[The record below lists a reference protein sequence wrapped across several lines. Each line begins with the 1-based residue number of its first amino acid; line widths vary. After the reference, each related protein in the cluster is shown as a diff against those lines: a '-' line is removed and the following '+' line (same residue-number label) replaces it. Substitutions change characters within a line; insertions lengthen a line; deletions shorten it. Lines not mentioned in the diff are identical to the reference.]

1 MRLRPD
7 RLELSASDLANHLGC
22 RHLTQLDLAAA
33 SGVRALPHWR
43 DPASEVLQE
52 RGLAL
57 EQAYL
62 EHLGRQGCRIVVP
75 APGEEGSAL
84 ERTVSAMRAGA
95 DVICQAT
102 LASGRWHG
110 RADFL
115 RRVERP
121 SALGPWSYEVLDA
134 KLARETRAG
143 TVLQLC
149 LYSHLVARI
158 QDFLPEYMH
167 VIVPGTDFEPVTY
180 RVHDF
185 LAYHRLVQR
194 HLETATSGTG
204 GAEGTY
210 PNPVPQ
216 CEICRWWRECDRQ
229 RRDDDHLCLVAGI
242 SRMQIE
248 ELHGW
253 GVATLEGLAEVPLP
267 LVRKPAR
274 GSEDSYVRVREQ
286 ARVQLATRRSG
297 RPVYEFLAVIETQGL
312 CRLPAPSPGDVF
324 LDFEGDPFVGTSG
337 LEYLLGWAT
346 SPAAEPEYHGRW
358 ALGPVA
364 EQAMFEAFID
374 LVMARLERW
383 PDLHIYHFAAYE
395 PAALKRLMGRYAT
408 REDQLDRLLRGRRF
422 VDLHMVT
429 RQALRAGVERY
440 GLKELEVFY
449 DFERT
454 LDLRTASLHRHG
466 FERALELGR
475 HDEVPQATRDAIEAY
490 NRDDC
495 VSTLRLRDWL
505 EQLRTGS
512 IAAGCLIARPEPESG
527 APPEAV
533 GERQQRVQEL
543 YDRLAGD
550 VPTDPAERSGE
561 QQARWLLA
569 NMLDWHRREKKA
581 VWWEY
586 FRLCEL
592 PEEDLVEERAALSGL
607 EFALRIA
614 TPKKS
619 VVDRYR
625 FPPQECEIRERDG
638 LRHQGKRFG
647 KVEAIDVAACTI
659 DIRKGPGVA
668 ELHPGSV
675 FRHDDIDDRV
685 KHQALM
691 RLGDWVAE
699 NGIDALGPLRAGRDL
714 LLGRTPR
721 PGAELVTGQ
730 DTLAAAR
737 SWVAALDHSVLPI
750 QGPPGAGKTYTGA
763 RMITSLVRAG
773 KKVGVTAL
781 SHKVIRNLL
790 DEVLEAAE
798 QERTVVR
805 CVQKVSEPSEAAPNS
820 IAEITDNG
828 AILDEIR
835 SGAASVVAGTA
846 WLWAREEFLEAVDVL
861 FVDEAGQ
868 LTLADVLAVSQAADS
883 LVLLGDPQ
891 QLGQPVQGSHPE
903 GTDVS
908 ALEHILGGRKTIPAE
923 QGLFLDHTW
932 RLHPDICAFTSE
944 LFYEG
949 RLVSRPNLDRRVLD
963 GPTPFVGAGLWFV
976 PVPHSGNQNSSPEEV
991 ERVVE
996 LVARLVAG
1004 RVGWTDWPKDRRP
1017 LRLSDILIIAP
1028 YNAQVVA
1035 LKARLPEARIG
1046 TVDKFQGQEA
1056 AVVICS
1062 LATSSPEDAP
1072 RGMEFLYS
1080 PNRLNVAVSRAQ
1092 TACILVASPAL
1103 FEPECRSPAQM
1114 RLANGFCRYLEM
1126 AQRV

>member
-1 MRLRPD
+1 M
-7 RLELSASDLANHLGC
+7 
-22 RHLTQLDLAAA
+22 
-33 SGVRALPHWR
+33 
-43 DPASEVLQE
+43 
-52 RGLAL
+52 AL

-75 APGEEGSAL
+75 APGVAGSAL

-95 DVICQAT
+95 DVIYQAT

-115 RRVERP
+115 RRVERS
-121 SALGPWSYEVLDA
+121 SALGAWSYEVLDA

-158 QDFLPEYMH
+158 QDFLPEHMH
-167 VIVPGTDFEPVTY
+167 VIVPGPDFEPVTY

-194 HLETATSGTG
+194 HLEAATSGTG
-204 GAEGTY
+204 SADGTY

-216 CEICRWWRECDRQ
+216 CEICRWWRECDQQ

-242 SRMQIE
+242 SRMQID

-267 LVRKPAR
+267 LARKPAR

-286 ARVQLATRRSG
+286 ARVQLAARRSG
-297 RPVYEFLAVIETQGL
+297 EPVHELLPVIEAQGL

-346 SPAAEPEYHGRW
+346 GPAAEPEYHGRW
-358 ALGPVA
+358 ALGPAA

-408 REDQLDRLLRGRRF
+408 REDQLDRLLRARRF

-449 DFERT
+449 GFERAVE
-454 LDLRTASLHRHG
+454 LRTASLHRHG

-475 HDEVPQATRDAIEAY
+475 HDEVPQATRDAIETY

-495 VSTLRLRDWL
+495 VSTLQLRAWLERLRAG
-505 EQLRTGS
+505 E
-512 IAAGCLIARPEPESG
+512 IAAGRPIERPEPDDG
-527 APPEAV
+527 APPEALD
-533 GERQQRVQEL
+533 ERQQRVQEL
-543 YDRLAGD
+543 YDRLTGD
-550 VPTDPAERSGE
+550 VSPDPSACSGE

-625 FPPQECEIRERDG
+625 FPPQECEIRERDEV
-638 LRHQGKRFG
+638 RHQGKRFG

-685 KHQALM
+685 KHEALM

-699 NGIDALGPLRAGRDL
+699 NGIDAPGPLRAGRDL
-714 LLGRTPR
+714 LLRRTPR
-721 PGAELVTGQ
+721 PGAELVAGQ

-737 SWVAALDHSVLPI
+737 GWVVALDHSVLPI

-790 DEVLEAAE
+790 DEVLKAAE

-805 CVQKVSEPSEAAPNS
+805 CVQKVSEPSEAAPDS
-820 IAEITDNG
+820 IAEITDNA

-835 SGAASVVAGTA
+835 SGAASVAAGTA
-846 WLWAREEFLEAVDVL
+846 WLWAREEFFEAVDVL

-868 LTLADVLAVSQAADS
+868 LTLADVLAVSQAANS

-891 QLGQPVQGSHPE
+891 QLGQPVQGSHPRRYRC
-903 GTDVS
+903 
-908 ALEHILGGRKTIPAE
+908 LGARAYPRRAE
-923 QGLFLDHTW
+923 DHPGGAGP
-932 RLHPDICAFTSE
+932 L
-944 LFYEG
+944 
-949 RLVSRPNLDRRVLD
+949 SRPYVAAASGHLRFYVRAFLRRA
-963 GPTPFVGAGLWFV
+963 AGLA
-976 PVPHSGNQNSSPEEV
+976 PRSGPPGARGSDAV
-991 ERVVE
+991 RRCGTVVRAGPAFGQPE
-996 LVARLVAG
+996 LVARG
-1004 RVGWTDWPKDRRP
+1004 G
-1017 LRLSDILIIAP
+1017 
-1028 YNAQVVA
+1028 
-1035 LKARLPEARIG
+1035 
-1046 TVDKFQGQEA
+1046 
-1056 AVVICS
+1056 
-1062 LATSSPEDAP
+1062 
-1072 RGMEFLYS
+1072 
-1080 PNRLNVAVSRAQ
+1080 
-1092 TACILVASPAL
+1092 
-1103 FEPECRSPAQM
+1103 
-1114 RLANGFCRYLEM
+1114 
-1126 AQRV
+1126 